1 MFRVDYTVPSTGR
14 EYGAIFLNQENVAH
28 MLVREGWADVR
39 EIRAS
44 DAENVDVEALYSY
57 KAEAQ
62 AAKRGIWSDSASVSA
77 WIFSWS
83 QLEINWRS
91 IRINGGGGVQDI
103 MQLNSHDT
111 ILTFFFVS

>member
-14 EYGAIFLNQENVAH
+14 EYGAIFLNQENIAH

-39 EIRAS
+39 EIRSS

-62 AAKRGIWSDSASVSA
+62 AAKRGIWADSSSVSVYS
-77 WIFSWS
+77 FTERN
-83 QLEINWRS
+83 QRGRS
-91 IRINGGGGVQDI
+91 LQEE
-103 MQLNSHDT
+103 DT
-111 ILTFFFVS
+111 PPPFAQRRGMY